1 MPAKKRET
9 VGALGKFPRHSLDKV
24 LRVPKAILD
33 QNAGKECSEAELAKF
48 LGVKLTGPTRVEFS
62 SALKFGLLE
71 RPSPGRIK
79 LTDTAKKILR
89 PQNPKEEIDGL
100 RQAVLNAP
108 DIGDVYRHYRGENL
122 PDEQFF
128 DNALVD
134 TFSIPQSKLPEFK
147 AIFLE
152 TLRKAQLL
160 EEHNGKLRVLDVSA
174 EMTSPEATTE
184 AIKKLGK
191 TVTIASTDTC
201 FVMMPF
207 AAPLGAHY
215 GAIYE
220 PAIKTAGLKPVRAD
234 DDIFATGKIIDQV
247 WTGIRSARVL
257 VAELTSRNPNVFYEL
272 GLAHA
277 LKKPVV
283 LVSSNESD
291 VPFDV
296 RHIRVIYYDVND
308 PFWGEKLISKVAE
321 NVLSALKNPA
331 EAIFTSALE

>member
-1 MPAKKRET
+1 LE
-9 VGALGKFPRHSLDKV
+9 
-24 LRVPKAILD
+24 

-48 LGVKLTGPTRVEFS
+48 LGLKLTGPTRVEFS

-71 RPSPGRIK
+71 RPSPGRVTI
-79 LTDTAKKILR
+79 TDLAKKILR
-89 PQNPKEEIDGL
+89 PHEAKDELDGL
-100 RQAVLNAP
+100 RQAVLKAP
-108 DIGDVYRHYRGENL
+108 EISDVYRHYRGENL
-122 PDEQFF
+122 PDDQFF

-134 TFSIPQSKLPEFK
+134 TFKIPQPKLAEFK
-147 AIFLE
+147 TIFLE
-152 TLRKAQLL
+152 TLRKAQLI
-160 EEHNGKLRVLDVSA
+160 EEHNGKIRVLDVSQ
-174 EMTSPEATTE
+174 EVTPPEVGSETL
-184 AIKKLGK
+184 KKLGK
-191 TVTIASTDTC
+191 AVSIAPTDTC

-207 AAPLGAHY
+207 ALPLGNHY
-215 GAIYE
+215 TLIYE
-220 PAIKTAGLKPVRAD
+220 PAIKEAGLKPVRAD

-247 WTGIRSARVL
+247 LTGIRAARVL

-308 PFWGEKLISKVAE
+308 PFWGQKLIAKVGE

-331 EAIFTSALE
+331 EATFTSAVE

>member
-1 MPAKKRET
+1 MRQA
-9 VGALGKFPRHSLDKV
+9 
-24 LRVPKAILD
+24 
-33 QNAGKECSEAELAKF
+33 
-48 LGVKLTGPTRVEFS
+48 
-62 SALKFGLLE
+62 ALK
-71 RPSPGRIK
+71 
-79 LTDTAKKILR
+79 
-89 PQNPKEEIDGL
+89 
-100 RQAVLNAP
+100 AP

-134 TFSIPQSKLPEFK
+134 TFKIPQTKLSEFK
-147 AIFLE
+147 AIFLD
-152 TLRKAQLL
+152 TLRKAQLV
-160 EEHNGKLRVLDVSA
+160 EEHDGKIRILDVA
-174 EMTSPEATTE
+174 TPEVTSPQATAE

-191 TVTIASTDTC
+191 SVTIAPTDSC

-207 AAPLGAHY
+207 ASPLGDHY
-215 GAIYE
+215 GLIYE
-220 PAIKTAGLKPVRAD
+220 PAIRNAGLKAVRAD

-247 WTGIRSARVL
+247 WTGIGAARVL
-257 VAELTSRNPNVFYEL
+257 VAELTSRNPNVFYKL

-283 LVSSNESD
+283 LVSSNEAD

-308 PFWGEKLISKVAE
+308 PFWGEKLIAKVAE

-331 EAIFTSALE
+331 EATFTSAYE